1 MANVNEFEF
10 HPRIIAA
17 LKKGKHRPIISLLLY
32 LIIIYMQC
40 ADISFISVAH
50 ITDLSHVLSLSASDL
65 VRLTRLSTSDVLVL
79 QRTAANAVPRL
90 PMVTGTNLTDLLIY
104 LALAALLTDSRFFRI
119 RDMVLY

>member
-17 LKKGKHRPIISLLLY
+17 LKKGIHCPIISLLLY
-32 LIIIYMQC
+32 IIIIHALC
-40 ADISFISVAH
+40 VDIFFISLAH

-79 QRTAANAVPRL
+79 QKTAANAVPRL
-90 PMVTGTNLTDLLIY
+90 PMVTGTNLTHLLIY
-104 LALAALLTDSRFFRI
+104 LALLTDS
-119 RDMVLY
+119 DV